1 MRSCQCPSPNFVCQA
16 TEGCVCRKG
25 FTGENCDIPK
35 AEQRIQE
42 AEVESM
48 LFILYIKNFD

>member
-1 MRSCQCPSPNFVCQA
+1 MRYCQCASPNFVCQA

-48 LFILYIKNFD
+48 L